1 MRMIAAL
8 PVHAD
13 PAPDSAAG
21 PWSAALN
28 ATAEVGEISV
38 TLLAVDVVDDQLCLT
53 GVLRM
58 GERPNLRLTTIPTL
72 ELATP
77 QGTTLVLID
86 ARVMPRGRLA
96 WMWWTFERPA
106 SVPLRLEA
114 SIPNIVFA
122 YRAAPLS
129 QTDVVGPWRFSLL
142 VTPPTRAEV
151 VAPWSRGVA
160 SRS

>member
-8 PVHAD
+8 PVHRD
-13 PAPDSAAG
+13 PAPASGGA

-28 ATAEVGEISV
+28 ATADVGEISV
-38 TLLAVDVVDDQLCLT
+38 TLLAVDVVEDQLCLT

-58 GERPNLRLTTIPTL
+58 GDRPDLRVMTIPTMQ
-72 ELATP
+72 LATP
-77 QGTTLVLID
+77 QGTSLLLVD

-106 SVPLRLEA
+106 SVPQCLEA
-114 SIPNIVFA
+114 SIPNIVFE

-129 QTDVVGPWRFSLL
+129 RRDVEGPWRFSLL
-142 VTPPTRAEV
+142 VTPPTHPEV
-151 VAPWSRGVA
+151 DAPWSRGGA
-160 SRS
+160 SPS